1 MTLKMTENIPRRVC
15 TDEKLKILRKLKI
28 ETDGYDRSMEKI
40 LKQKGYPLPVQLK
53 NESWKFVYEKYTRI
67 CLNRADCLA
76 EALIVIKELNKI

>member
-53 NESWKFVYEKYTRI
+53 NESWKFAYDKYTRI
-67 CLNRADCLA
+67 TINRADCLA
-76 EALIVIKELNKI
+76 EALIVIKEMK